1 MMLVAKKI
9 LFLLVVLTEPI
20 LEQTPMI
27 NNGRGY
33 LQLMGRKHV
42 FQTKVKHFYGVLGA
56 GFGHSLFSLDDKGL
70 QTPHQKECQDL
81 PGLQKVAI
89 QTDEN
94 ANEVILSKNYLQFET
109 FPF

>member
-1 MMLVAKKI
+1 MILIAKKI
-9 LFLLVVLTEPI
+9 PFLLVVLTQPI

-27 NNGRGY
+27 NDGRGC
-33 LQLMGRKHV
+33 LQLMDRKHV

-56 GFGHSLFSLDDKGL
+56 GFRHSLFSLDDKGL

-94 ANEVILSKNYLQFET
+94 AN
-109 FPF
+109 